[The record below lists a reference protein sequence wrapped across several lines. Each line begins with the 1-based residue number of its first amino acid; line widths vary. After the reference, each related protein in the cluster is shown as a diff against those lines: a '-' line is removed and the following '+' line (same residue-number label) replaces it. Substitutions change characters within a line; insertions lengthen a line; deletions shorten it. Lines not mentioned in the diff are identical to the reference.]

1 MQPLK
6 PWMLL
11 VLRFAGTF
19 NILAGISMIVFYHE
33 GFRLIG
39 LTRPSLMLP
48 TQLVG
53 ALVVLFGV
61 GYHMVANHPVENRNV
76 LMLGM
81 WSKAI
86 GSALSVYHWWG
97 DRVPLLFLGLVF
109 FADVIYLPPFAIILR
124 RLNRLSREQKL
135 GRAEQLTRE

>member
-6 PWMLL
+6 PWMVF

-53 ALVVLFGV
+53 ALVALFGL
-61 GYHMVANHPVENRNV
+61 GYYLVANSPIENRNV

-81 WSKAI
+81 CSKAL
-86 GSALSVYHWWG
+86 GSVLSVYHWWG

-109 FADVIYLPPFAIILR
+109 FADVIYLPAFAIILR
-124 RLNRLSREQKL
+124 RLYRLARVQNRTSE
-135 GRAEQLTRE
+135 